1 MGGLFSKDSQEDSK
15 KPAEQQPTAEGEAT
29 SKPAEEVG
37 SKPPT
42 GDVQLVEYSE
52 IEDGIATGDLAVL
65 LREGHD
71 IPHFAVFIQH
81 SKDEPDFPLLFV
93 KGKTKPLPKA
103 KFNPALG
110 REAHTTSAVN
120 RIFYGDY
127 KTVLV
132 RHLLTNDEFR
142 IDEVMENVEKVQKVP
157 FSDEELAAIDKASTD
172 EERSALVCALMVA
185 HFYKLMPVSTNPI
198 FDGDPSKVTPQTL
211 QDCLKLSEPQS
222 IKLPPT
228 KPGPLATGD
237 PPLLHSI
244 L

>member
-1 MGGLFSKDSQEDSK
+1 MGCFCSKTTTSNKQQEIPLHANS
-15 KPAEQQPTAEGEAT
+15 P
-29 SKPAEEVG
+29 G
-37 SKPPT
+37 SEPP
-42 GDVQLVEYSE
+42 QIEYSE
-52 IEDGIATGDLAVL
+52 IEDKIATGDLAL
-65 LREGHD
+65 LFREGQD

-81 SKDEPDFPLLFV
+81 SKDDPDFPLLLL
-93 KGKTKPLPKA
+93 KGKTKPFPKE
-103 KFNPALG
+103 KFNPASLG
-110 REAHTTSAVN
+110 RPREAHTVTAVN

-132 RHLLTNDEFR
+132 RHLVTNDELP
-142 IDEVMENVEKVQKVP
+142 IDEVMENVEKVQRVP
-157 FSDEELAAIDKASTD
+157 FSDAELAAIDKANTD

-185 HFYKLMPVSTNPI
+185 HFYKLMPSTDPI